1 MKLKFLPIFF
11 FATVICFLIF
21 LAGFYFTAKFAR
33 LVFENNLFLNLLFF
47 RDNLVIL
54 ICISGYAFSSF
65 LGLKFLFFAIRKIFP
80 KENI

>member
-33 LVFENNLFLNLLFF
+33 LVFENNLFLDSL
-47 RDNLVIL
+47 LVIL

-65 LGLKFLFFAIRKIFP
+65 LGLKFLFFSIKRLFPEEKI
-80 KENI
+80 